1 MPHPV
6 MFDENDPLLARV
18 RELCLALPE
27 VEERVSH
34 GRPTF
39 RVSKQFAVYGGGQ
52 KSPRGHVRHDHA
64 LLFVAD
70 PADAP
75 ALDQDDRFFVPA
87 YYGPAGWRATDLDRD
102 DVDWTEV
109 AELLDASYRSV
120 ANKRQ
125 LAALD
130 GRA

>member
-75 ALDQDDRFFVPA
+75 ALDQDDRFFLPA